1 MKNNSLF
8 SCIYE
13 NLSLHLQYQTI
24 TIKNNTTMVN
34 KKFIFVDEYTYDGES
49 EDVKIVL
56 FATKE
61 LAEKAL
67 AERWEWYKKESYIKQ
82 ILDKDG
88 NLDLNEFDREF
99 DMFEVS
105 SDSVEVYI
113 ASKNVSLSL
122 YIKEQEVK

>member
-1 MKNNSLF
+1 MA
-8 SCIYE
+8 
-13 NLSLHLQYQTI
+13 
-24 TIKNNTTMVN
+24 N
-34 KKFIFVDEYTYDGES
+34 KTFILMDEYTYDGES
-49 EDVKIVL
+49 EDVKIDL
-56 FATKE
+56 FATKG
-61 LAEKAL
+61 LAEKEL

-82 ILDKDG
+82 ILDNEG

>member
-1 MKNNSLF
+1 
-8 SCIYE
+8 
-13 NLSLHLQYQTI
+13 
-24 TIKNNTTMVN
+24 MVN